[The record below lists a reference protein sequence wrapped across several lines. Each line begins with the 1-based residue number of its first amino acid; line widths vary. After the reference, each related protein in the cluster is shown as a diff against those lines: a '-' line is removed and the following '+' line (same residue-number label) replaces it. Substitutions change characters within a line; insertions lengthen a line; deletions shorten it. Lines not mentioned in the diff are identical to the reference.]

1 MRLSIVPVFF
11 MCLCAHVSGSPAE
24 ARDRGITFAAPAAPP
39 LNVCS
44 EDQSP
49 ADDYGLYISPALTA
63 DLITADGVSAPDV
76 GAQGQR
82 PVAFETS
89 EAYQTRAKIHKYA
102 SFATLPLLGSELI
115 VGQSLYNSSSNS
127 AKSTHIAIGAG
138 IVGLFAVNTVTGAWN
153 LWESRTNPADRTR
166 HVIHGLLMMASD
178 VGFLATSMSGPGN
191 GRNTV
196 AATFDANKST
206 HRTIAITSISLAT
219 AGYLI
224 MLVGG
229 H

>member
-1 MRLSIVPVFF
+1 MRLSIVSVF
-11 MCLCAHVSGSPAE
+11 LVGSAIVLGSRAE
-24 ARDRGITFAAPAAPP
+24 AREPGITFGAPAAPV
-39 LNVCS
+39 LDACS

-49 ADDYGLYISPALTA
+49 ADDRGLHVSPALTA
-63 DLITADGVSAPDV
+63 DLITADAVSAPDT

-115 VGQSLYNSSSNS
+115 VGESLYTSLSNGQKS
-127 AKSTHIAIGAG
+127 AHIAIGSG
-138 IVGLFAVNTVTGAWN
+138 IVGLFAVNTVTGVWN
-153 LWESRTNPADRTR
+153 LWESRTNPAGRTKR
-166 HVIHGLLMMASD
+166 FAHGLLMLASD
-178 VGFLATSMSGPGN
+178 VGFVATSMSGPGN

-196 AATFDANKST
+196 AATFDANAST

-224 MLVGG
+224 MLIGG

>member
-1 MRLSIVPVFF
+1 MRLSLVSVVFI
-11 MCLCAHVSGSPAE
+11 CLAALISGSSAE
-24 ARDRGITFAAPAAPP
+24 ARELGITFATPVAPP
-39 LNVCS
+39 LSACS
-44 EDQSP
+44 EDQAP
-49 ADDYGLYISPALTA
+49 ADDHGLYISPALTA
-63 DLITADGVSAPDV
+63 DLITADGVSAPDA

-115 VGQSLYNSSSNS
+115 VGESLYTSLSNGQKS
-127 AKSTHIAIGAG
+127 AHIAIGAG
-138 IVGLFAVNTVTGAWN
+138 IVGLFAVNTVTGVWN
-153 LWESRTNPADRTR
+153 LWESRTNPAGRTKR
-166 HVIHGLLMMASD
+166 FAHGLLMLASD
-178 VGFLATSMSGPGN
+178 AGFVATSMSGPGN

-196 AATFDANKST
+196 AATFDANASR